1 MTAIQLRPDNDT
13 IKINLSAFYQRQKE
27 FKKAEEVLKYL
38 LSKSPQSAQLHY
50 RLGLIYKDAGDDG
63 AAVSEILK
71 SMELA
76 PHIINPYEE
85 LGNIYASKFKDL
97 EKARYYYARGIEAV
111 PKANSRVEDLRW
123 MIQDLE
129 R

>member
-1 MTAIQLRPDNDT
+1 MLLRPDNDT
-13 IKINLSAFYQRQKE
+13 IKINLSVFYQRQKE
-27 FKKAEEVLKYL
+27 YKKAEEVLQYL
-38 LSKSPQSAQLHY
+38 LSKNPQSANLHY
-50 RLGLIYKDAGDDG
+50 RLGLIYKDAGNYE
-63 AAVSEILK
+63 AAVSELLK

-85 LGNIYASKFKDL
+85 LGNIYASKLKDI
-97 EKARYYYARGIEAV
+97 EKAKYYYARGIEAV
-111 PKANSRVEDLRW
+111 PKTTSRVEDLRW